1 MKKLILLFVLF
12 VSVKSISQN
21 KQLLYNFT
29 AVPQSLMTNPGSDV
43 KYKFYFGIPLLSGI
57 SANVGSSGF
66 SVYDLF
72 ANNGIDFNV
81 KLRDVVF
88 STTRK
93 DRAAINEQIELFSG
107 GFRIKGGQD
116 QYDSY
121 VSFGM
126 YQEFDFLSYM
136 PKDYAILALEG
147 NKGYLGKVFDLGDL
161 NVKAEMLTALHI
173 GYHKNINERLTVG
186 FRGKIYSS
194 IFNASSTKNS
204 GYIYTIPSNVNMYEQ
219 VIYSNLQ
226 LNTSGI
232 AKYDDKNYDG
242 DVAKDIKSKVLFGG
256 NLGLGFDAGLTYYP
270 KKNIQFTASIV
281 DVGFIKH
288 TKEVENLTYKGY
300 YKYEGITPKFNGESS
315 GGNVYQEFKDA
326 IPLDT
331 LNAKYTTWRPAK
343 FNSSIQYSFKE
354 ERATDCNCTDY
365 NSETIYKSAVGAQL
379 FVMSTPRTPLIAFTT
394 YYRRKIFN
402 ALQMKATYT
411 IDSYSFKN
419 IGLGLSSN
427 FGPVNFYILADNLL
441 EYRDVAKA
449 NSLSFQFG
457 LNIIFKD
464 KEASN

>member
-1 MKKLILLFVLF
+1 MRKLILLFALF

-29 AVPQSLMTNPGSDV
+29 SVPQSLMTNPGADV
-43 KYKFYFGIPLLSGI
+43 TYKFYFGIPLLSGI

-66 SVYDLF
+66 SAYDLF
-72 ANNGIDFNV
+72 ADNGVDFNV

-88 STTRK
+88 STTRR
-93 DRAAINEQIELFSG
+93 DRAAINEQIELFNG

-136 PKDYAILALEG
+136 PKDLAILALDG
-147 NKGYLGKVFDLGDL
+147 NDGYLGKVFDLGDL
-161 NVKAEMLTALHI
+161 NVKAEMLTVLHI
-173 GYHKNINERLTVG
+173 GYNKNINDRLTLG
-186 FRGKIYSS
+186 FRAKIYSS
-194 IFNASSTKNS
+194 IFNASSIKNS
-204 GYIYTIPSNVNMYEQ
+204 GHIYTIPSNVNIYEQ

-232 AKYDDKNYDG
+232 AKYDDEDYNG
-242 DVAKDIKSKVLFGG
+242 DVAKDIRSKVFFGG
-256 NLGLGFDAGLTYYP
+256 NLGVGFDAGLTYYP

-300 YKYEGITPKFNGESS
+300 YKYEGINPKFNGTNSS
-315 GGNVYQEFKDA
+315 GDIYQQFKDA

-331 LNAKYTTWRPAK
+331 LQANYTTWRPAK
-343 FNSSIQYSFKE
+343 FNSSIQYSFE
-354 ERATDCNCTDY
+354 EKRATDCDCTDY
-365 NSETIYKSAVGAQL
+365 NPETIYKSAVGAQL
-379 FVMSTPRTPLIAFTT
+379 FLMSTPRTPLIAFTT

-411 IDSYSFKN
+411 IDSYSYKN
-419 IGLGLSSN
+419 IGLGLSTN

-449 NSLSFQFG
+449 NSLSFQLG

>member
-1 MKKLILLFVLF
+1 MRKIILLFILF

-29 AVPQSLMTNPGSDV
+29 SVPQSLMTNPGADV
-43 KYKFYFGIPLLSGI
+43 TYKFYFGIPLLSGI

-66 SVYDLF
+66 SAYDLF
-72 ANNGIDFNV
+72 ADNGVDFNV
-81 KLRDVVF
+81 KLGDVVF

-93 DRAAINEQIELFSG
+93 DRAAINEQIELFTG
-107 GFRIKGGQD
+107 GFRIRGGQD

-136 PKDYAILALEG
+136 PKDLAILALDG
-147 NKGYLGKVFDLGDL
+147 NMDYLGKVFDLGDL
-161 NVKAEMLTALHI
+161 NVKAEMLTVLHI
-173 GYHKNINERLTVG
+173 GYHKNINERLIFG
-186 FRGKIYSS
+186 ARGKIYSS

-204 GYIYTIPSNVNMYEQ
+204 GYIYTIPSNVNIYEQ

-232 AKYDDKNYDG
+232 AKYDDEDYNG
-242 DVAKDIKSKVLFGG
+242 DVAKDIKNKALFGG
-256 NLGLGFDAGLTYYP
+256 NLGVGFDAGLTYYP

-300 YKYEGITPKFNGESS
+300 YKYDGINPKFNGGNT
-315 GGNVYQEFKDA
+315 GGDVYQQFKDA

-331 LNAKYTTWRPAK
+331 LHTKYTTWRPAK
-343 FNSSIQYSFKE
+343 FNSSIQYSFEE
-354 ERATDCNCTDY
+354 ERSTDCNCTDY
-365 NSETIYKSAVGAQL
+365 NPETSYKSAVGAQL
-379 FVMSTPRTPLIAFTT
+379 FVLTTPRTPLIAFTT

-411 IDSYSFKN
+411 IDSYSYKN

-441 EYRDVAKA
+441 EYRDVSKA
-449 NSLSFQFG
+449 NSLSFQLG

-464 KEASN
+464 K